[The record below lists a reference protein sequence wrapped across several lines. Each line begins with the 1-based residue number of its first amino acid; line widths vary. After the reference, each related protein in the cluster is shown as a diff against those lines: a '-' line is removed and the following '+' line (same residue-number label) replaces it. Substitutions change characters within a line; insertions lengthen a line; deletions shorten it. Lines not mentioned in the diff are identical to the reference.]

1 MPQIVTRTGST
12 RAVTIDFIGFACQ
25 MTR

>member
-1 MPQIVTRTGST
+1 MPQIVTRTASA